1 METSFSGKAPL
12 WNKDP
17 GENIRFDKA
26 DDRKL
31 NNNKEKVHSI
41 PHQQ

>member
-1 METSFSGKAPL
+1 MRL
-12 WNKDP
+12 
-17 GENIRFDKA
+17 DKA
-26 DDRKL
+26 KDLPTMQILDKANDRKF